1 MIDPAA
7 FLSSL
12 ISALKLAHVPHMLAG
27 SFASSM
33 HGVPRATGD
42 IDLIIDPTTRTLDNL
57 LALLA
62 REGFYLD
69 PDTARSEFRRRGQ
82 FNVID
87 ATSAWKADLI
97 YRKGRAFSRAEFQRR
112 APETLLGVT
121 LFIASAEDTI
131 LAKLEWAKSG
141 GGEQQLRDVQ
151 GIIEAQGETLDRT
164 YISSWL
170 DDLGVRALWEQVLRG
185 EP

>member
-12 ISALKLAHVPHMLAG
+12 ISSLEQARVPHMLAG

-33 HGVPRATGD
+33 HGVPRATRD
-42 IDLIIDPTTRTLDNL
+42 IDLIIDPTIETLNNL

-62 REGFYLD
+62 REGFSLD
-69 PDTARSEFRRRGQ
+69 PDTARSEFRRGQ

-87 ATSAWKADLI
+87 AATGWKADLI
-97 YRKGRAFSRAEFQRR
+97 YRKRRPFDRVEFERR

-121 LFIASAEDTI
+121 VFVATPEDTV
-131 LAKLEWAKSG
+131 LAKLEWAKLG
-141 GGEQQLRDVQ
+141 GGDVQLRDVHGILQVQ
-151 GIIEAQGETLDRT
+151 GDALDRT
-164 YISSWL
+164 YIESWL
-170 DDLGVRALWEQVLRG
+170 DELGVRELWELVR
-185 EP
+185 E